1 MFMRYYEQILE
12 WTLHNKKAFLTLPAI
27 IILLGIM
34 GCRGFDT
41 TFRYVADGF
50 GSLGIEVKNTG
61 LWSSLDDCFPGPGRE
76 FMPTINEVY
85 SLLMLAA
92 TAHAAT
98 GET

>member
-34 GCRGFDT
+34 GWRGFDT

-50 GSLGIEVKNTG
+50 GSLGIEIKNTG
-61 LWSSLDDCFPGPGRE
+61 LWSSLDDSLPGRVPAVL
-76 FMPTINEVY
+76 PTLNVG
-85 SLLMLAA
+85 SFLLMPNGLPQAA
-92 TAHAAT
+92 V
-98 GET
+98 GY